1 MQLSA
6 IVRGFGDLQYILSFS
21 VAFLVDIRVGSVI
34 TGKRYNFATVS
45 HNC

>member
-6 IVRGFGDLQYILSFS
+6 LVRGFGDLQYILSIS

-34 TGKRYNFATVS
+34 MGKRSNFANVS